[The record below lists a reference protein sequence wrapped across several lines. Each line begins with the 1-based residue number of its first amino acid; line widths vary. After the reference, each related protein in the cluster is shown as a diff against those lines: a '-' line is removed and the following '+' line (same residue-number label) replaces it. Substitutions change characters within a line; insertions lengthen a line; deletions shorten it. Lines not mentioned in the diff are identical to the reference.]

1 MQHVVQAWSVIVMHY
16 TSAHRKGLRGHVLHF
31 TACFTISL
39 IFNTFL
45 FLFLLYSL
53 KWGIVVSGIITGAC
67 VVVTTTALFISK
79 NVRCFGILFIIACG
93 MKQGRNLFIT
103 AGTGLVVF
111 WNVQN
116 TFQNLRELARSM
128 VCNLEKKRLSID
140 LTPLSNYVKILK
152 WVGDQLKEIPIPG
165 IHFHSELN
173 VYNKTE
179 SQELKEKLQ
188 QAQKELNETL
198 EHLLSVMDT
207 VSSISQ
213 NLVPALGMILVVVV
227 TVLYVRKF
235 YHNIKFNNTFITS
248 KFIQYDE
255 KQKAEGKPHV
265 LPLTKKEAKRYITIP
280 SPRLTV
286 KEGKTMLKFCFPV
299 LTNLL
304 IWVLFITID
313 ALFYW
318 LIVIIRTHLEQIE
331 PFQVPLIMKKWQ
343 LNQEGSDEKGD
354 FSFSVALFEK
364 ECLPEA
370 SLLLY
375 QSVIPLTIILSCL
388 IVLALLSAKLE
399 QLKLLVSAEF
409 FGDSAD
415 ERVKYLHAKII
426 RKRAKTNLKDPKSVL
441 NTLGKK
447 ASFWFPIFF
456 HQKQDDTVEFT

>member
-1 MQHVVQAWSVIVMHY
+1 ALSKMQAGIRRWMQHVVQAWSVIVMHY

-31 TACFTISL
+31 TACLTISL

-45 FLFLLYSL
+45 FLFLHYCP
-53 KWGIVVSGIITGAC
+53 KYDMMVSGIITGVS
-67 VVVTTTALFISK
+67 VVAVTTLLFFSK
-79 NVRCFGILFIIACG
+79 RARCLLILFLIACG
-93 MKQGRNLFIT
+93 MRQGRNLFIT

-116 TFQNLRELARSM
+116 IYKNLKELTRSM
-128 VCNLEKKRLSID
+128 
-140 LTPLSNYVKILK
+140 
-152 WVGDQLKEIPIPG
+152 
-165 IHFHSELN
+165 
-173 VYNKTE
+173 
-179 SQELKEKLQ
+179 
-188 QAQKELNETL
+188 
-198 EHLLSVMDT
+198 
-207 VSSISQ
+207 
-213 NLVPALGMILVVVV
+213 NLVPALGMILVMVV
-227 TVLYVRKF
+227 TVLYVREF

-265 LPLTKKEAKRYITIP
+265 LPLTKKEARRYITIP

-286 KEGKTMLKFCFPV
+286 KEGLAILIFCVPV
-299 LTNLL
+299 VIHFLS
-304 IWVLFITID
+304 WVLFITID
-313 ALFYW
+313 ALLYW
-318 LIVIIRTHLEQIE
+318 LIVIIRTHLERIE
-331 PFQVPLIMKKWQ
+331 PFKVPLIMKVTEDKSIIGISVS
-343 LNQEGSDEKGD
+343 EDYKMED

-375 QSVIPLTIILSCL
+375 QSAVPLTIILSCL

-426 RKRAKTNLKDPKSVL
+426 RKRAETKLKDPKNVL
-441 NTLGKK
+441 NTLRKK
-447 ASFWFPIFF
+447 DFWFPIFF
-456 HQKQDDTVEFT
+456 HQNQDDTVELT